1 MYYSNLNTM
10 RKYLL
15 AILGLLLAGNFAQAQ
30 KQYLLSSPDKRIT
43 TTISV
48 GDTLAYSV
56 KYDGKAVLEPSKL
69 TLSFDGAK
77 TFGVK
82 PKVASVKQTSV
93 NENINAVV
101 AQKYSKIVDTYNQLL
116 VTFKGG
122 YSVIFRAYNDGVAYR
137 WQTALK
143 GEQVVKNELVEFTF
157 PENSKL
163 WFPEEKSMYSH
174 QEREYKYINLSEVGD
189 KRFGSTG
196 MLVDLG
202 KTKAYISES
211 DLEEYPGM
219 FLRGSNS
226 KPSSLIGKFA
236 GYPLETAVKSDRDE
250 VVTKYA
256 DYLAK
261 TSGTRTFPWRLMVIV
276 DNDAKLVES
285 MMVYKLASASRIQD
299 ASWIKPG
306 KVAWDWWN
314 DLNVYGVDFKS
325 GVNTETYKYYIDF
338 ASKYGLKYIIL
349 DEGWCDL
356 EDVLKVQKDVD
367 IEELVRYGKSKN
379 VDLILWVTWKALN
392 DKLDAALAQFEKWGI
407 KGIKVDFMQRDDQKM
422 VEFYYN
428 VAKKAA
434 EHKLLVDYHGA
445 YKPTGLQRTYPN
457 VISFEGVYGLEQNK
471 WIDTETVDHN
481 VTLPF
486 IRMVAGP
493 MDFTPGAMLNVTKDE
508 FKANFS
514 RPMAYGTRCHQL
526 GMYVIFESPLQML
539 ADSPSNYYHEPVAMD
554 FLSKVPAVWDDTKG
568 IDGKVGDYIVM
579 ARRSG
584 SQWYVGGMNDW
595 TARTATITLDFIP
608 EGEHTLTL
616 WQDGPNADKAAID
629 CITKKVKV
637 VKGQTITIPMAQG
650 GGFVGIIE

>member
-1 MYYSNLNTM
+1 M
-10 RKYLL
+10 
-15 AILGLLLAGNFAQAQ
+15 AISGLLLAGNFAQAQ

-82 PKVASVKQTSV
+82 PKVANVKQTSV

-116 VTFKGG
+116 VTFNGG

-143 GEQVVKNELVEFTF
+143 GEKVVKNELVEFTF

-285 MMVYKLASASRIQD
+285 MMVYKLASANRIQD

-349 DEGWCDL
+349 DEGWYDL

>member
-1 MYYSNLNTM
+1 MK
-10 RKYLL
+10 RYLL
-15 AILGLLLAGNFAQAQ
+15 AISGLLLVGNFAWAQ
-30 KQYLLSSPDKRIT
+30 KQFLLTSPDKRIT
-43 TTISV
+43 TTVSI

-56 KYDGKAVLEPSKL
+56 KFDGKVVLEPSKF
-69 TLSFDGAK
+69 TLSFDGAN

-82 PKVASVKQTSV
+82 PKVANVKQASA
-93 NENINAVV
+93 NETIDAVV
-101 AQKYSKIVDTYNQLL
+101 AQKFSKIADSYNQLL

-137 WQTALK
+137 WQTAIK
-143 GEQVVKNELVEFTF
+143 GDQIVKNELVEFAF
-157 PENSKL
+157 PANSEI

-174 QEREYKYINLSEVGD
+174 QERQYKYINLSEIRD
-189 KRFGSTG
+189 NRFGSTG

-219 FLRGSNS
+219 FLRGSS
-226 KPSSLIGKFA
+226 AKPSSLIGKFA

-250 VVTKYA
+250 VVPKYA
-256 DYLAK
+256 EYLAK
-261 TSGTRTFPWRLMVIV
+261 TSGTRSFPWRLMVIV

-285 MMVYKLASASRIQD
+285 TMVYNLASPSRIQD
-299 ASWIKPG
+299 PSWIKPG

-314 DLNVYGVDFKS
+314 DWSIYDVDFKA

-338 ASKYGLKYIIL
+338 ASKYGLPYIIL
-349 DEGWCDL
+349 DEGWYHL
-356 EDVLKVQKDVD
+356 EDVLKVKSEVD
-367 IEELVRYGKSKN
+367 IEELVRYGKSKH

-422 VEFYYN
+422 VEYYYN

-471 WIDTETVDHN
+471 WIDNETVDHN

-486 IRMVAGP
+486 IRNVAGP

-508 FKANFS
+508 FKANWS

-539 ADSPSNYYHEPVAMD
+539 ADSPSNYYREPVAME
-554 FLSKVPAVWDDTKG
+554 FLSKVPTVWDETKG
-568 IDGKVGDYIVM
+568 IDGKVSDFIVM

-584 SQWYVGGMNDW
+584 SQWYIGGMTDW
-595 TARTATITLDFIP
+595 TARTATITLDFIA

-616 WQDGPNADKAAID
+616 WQDGPNADKVAID
-629 CITKKVKV
+629 CATKKVKV
-637 VKGQTITIPMAQG
+637 VKGQTITVPMAPG

>member
-1 MYYSNLNTM
+1 M
-10 RKYLL
+10 
-15 AILGLLLAGNFAQAQ
+15 AISGLLLAGNFAQAQ

-93 NENINAVV
+93 NESINAVV

-261 TSGTRTFPWRLMVIV
+261 TSGTRAFPWRLMVIV

-285 MMVYKLASASRIQD
+285 MMVYKLASANRIQD

-349 DEGWCDL
+349 DEGWYDL

>member
-1 MYYSNLNTM
+1 MK
-10 RKYLL
+10 RYLL
-15 AILGLLLAGNFAQAQ
+15 AISGLLLVGNFAWAQ
-30 KQYLLSSPDKRIT
+30 KQFLLTSPDKRIT
-43 TTISV
+43 TTVSI

-56 KYDGKAVLEPSKL
+56 KFDGKVVLEPSKF
-69 TLSFDGAK
+69 TLSFDGAN

-82 PKVASVKQTSV
+82 PKVANVKQASA
-93 NENINAVV
+93 NETIDAVV
-101 AQKYSKIVDTYNQLL
+101 AQKFSKIADSYNQLL

-137 WQTALK
+137 WQTAIK
-143 GEQVVKNELVEFTF
+143 GDQIVKNELVEFAF
-157 PENSKL
+157 PANSEI

-174 QEREYKYINLSEVGD
+174 QERQYKYINLSEIRD
-189 KRFGSTG
+189 NRFGSTG

-219 FLRGSNS
+219 FLRGSS
-226 KPSSLIGKFA
+226 AKPSSLIGKFA

-250 VVTKYA
+250 VVSKYA

-261 TSGTRTFPWRLMVIV
+261 TSGTRSFPWRLMVIV

-285 MMVYKLASASRIQD
+285 TMVYNLASPSRIQD
-299 ASWIKPG
+299 PSWIKPG

-314 DLNVYGVDFKS
+314 DWSIYDVDFKA

-338 ASKYGLKYIIL
+338 ASKYGLPYIIL
-349 DEGWCDL
+349 DEGWYHL
-356 EDVLKVQKDVD
+356 EDVLKVKSEVD

-392 DKLDAALAQFEKWGI
+392 DKLDAAPAQFEKWGI

-422 VEFYYN
+422 VEYYYN

-471 WIDTETVDHN
+471 WIDNETVDHN

-486 IRMVAGP
+486 IRNVAGP

-508 FKANFS
+508 FKANWS
-514 RPMAYGTRCHQL
+514 RPMAYGTRCHTL

-539 ADSPSNYYHEPVAMD
+539 ADSPSNYYREPVAME
-554 FLSKVPAVWDDTKG
+554 FLSKVPTVWDETKG
-568 IDGKVGDYIVM
+568 IDGKVSDFIVM

-584 SQWYVGGMNDW
+584 SQWYIGGMTDW
-595 TARTATITLDFIP
+595 TARTATITLDFIA

-616 WQDGPNADKAAID
+616 WQDGPNADKVAID
-629 CITKKVKV
+629 CATKKVKV
-637 VKGQTITIPMAQG
+637 VKGQTITVPMAPG